1 MLLVRV
7 NNNIYNLDEIS
18 YAIFVHPGEP
28 WPPSAPPS
36 DQAPTTVHRL
46 IVYYKSRRYDVFS
59 GDTAIGLMCVLCEE
73 SKAQFGP
80 DVSLMSD
87 TLMRCG

>member
-7 NNNIYNLDEIS
+7 NNQIYNLADVVS
-18 YAIFVHPGEP
+18 ATLSHPGDP
-28 WPPSAPPS
+28 WPP
-36 DQAPTTVHRL
+36 QAPRCEQGTTDVHRL
-46 IVYYKSRRYDVFS
+46 RVHYKSGRSVAFS

-73 SKAQFGP
+73 CKAQFGP

-87 TLMRCG
+87 TMARIA